1 MKGAAAFSMDRTVRD
16 FLGWD
21 RAVHLFF
28 FFQFTLSLGLWVA
41 AIRHFRLGRG
51 FGNRKKTKQYSNVSY
66 GEPQP

>member
-1 MKGAAAFSMDRTVRD
+1 MIFFVVGQTSPFV
-16 FLGWD
+16 F
-21 RAVHLFF
+21 VF